1 MKLRTFTA
9 TALGALAIAAGV
21 PAVAGAQ
28 TAPAPAAA
36 SPSSDCTITGTARA
50 DRLVGTSRADVIC
63 GLGGND
69 VIIGNGGAD
78 TLIGG
83 AGNDRLEGGAGADRL
98 AGEAGTDTLL
108 GGEGRDTLVGG
119 DGRDALT
126 GGTQADVF
134 LGGPGV
140 DQVNAGTAGDTCA
153 VDPVDPVTGTCVAD
167 TTGPQI
173 SDVQIPA
180 ELTAGETLTV
190 TWRVTDPSG
199 IDTPGG
205 LFLGGFGPNTQAL
218 FGGPPGWLSFC
229 PFPGEPT
236 RISGNS
242 TDGVYQSSC
251 DFPATTPNGTYSVIL
266 QAADVFENRFD
277 GFSRFFDFEVVGG
290 SDDNVVPELFDI
302 RTDAATYAPGDEVT
316 ITFRAT
322 DDTGVAGVIPWAY
335 GPNGQLSGPD
345 GALWLS
351 YDLATLVTGDATDGT
366 YSITLKLND
375 AAAAGNYSF
384 YFSVRDVLGN
394 RAYFS
399 VGTGFTVA

>member
-9 TALGALAIAAGV
+9 ATLGALAIAAGV
-21 PAVAGAQ
+21 PSVASAQ
-28 TAPAPAAA
+28 TAPAPAA
-36 SPSSDCTITGTARA
+36 PSDGCTITGTARA

-153 VDPVDPVTGTCVAD
+153 VDPADPVNGTCARD
-167 TTGPQI
+167 TTGPQV

-242 TDGVYQSSC
+242 TDGVYQASC
-251 DFPATTPNGTYSVIL
+251 DFPATTPNDNYTVIL
-266 QAADVFENRFD
+266 NAADVFGNPVA
-277 GFSRFFDFEVVGG
+277 GFGQFYDFRVVGG
-290 SDDNVVPELFDI
+290 SDDNVVPAITEI
-302 RTDAATYAPGDEVT
+302 ATDKATYAPGDEVT

-322 DDTGVAGVIPWAY
+322 DDTGVDGVIPWAY
-335 GPNGQLSGPD
+335 GPNGQLAGPD

-351 YDLATLVTGDATDGT
+351 FDLATLVSGTAQDGT
-366 YSITLKLND
+366 YSVTLQLSET
-375 AAAAGNYSF
+375 AATGDYSF
-384 YFSVRDVLGN
+384 YFSARDVVGN
-394 RAYFS
+394 RAYFPVGASFS
-399 VGTGFTVA
+399 VG

>member
-28 TAPAPAAA
+28 TAPAPAA
-36 SPSSDCTITGTARA
+36 PSDGCTITGTARA

-78 TLIGG
+78 ILIGGAGNDVIIGNGGNDTLMGG
-83 AGNDRLEGGAGADRL
+83 AGNDRLEGGAGSDML
-98 AGEAGTDTLL
+98 MGEA
-108 GGEGRDTLVGG
+108 GRDTLIGG
-119 DGRDALT
+119 AQGDQFI
-126 GGTQADVF
+126 GGA
-134 LGGPGV
+134 GV
-140 DQVNAGTAGDTCA
+140 DQLTAGTAGDTCA
-153 VDPVDPVTGTCVAD
+153 VDPADPVTGTCVAD
-167 TTGPQI
+167 TTGPQV

-242 TDGVYQSSC
+242 TDGVYQASC

-302 RTDAATYAPGDEVT
+302 RTDAATYAPGDDVT

-335 GPNGQLSGPD
+335 GPNGQLSGPE
-345 GALWLS
+345 GLWLS

-366 YSITLKLND
+366 YSVTLKLSD

-384 YFSVRDVLGN
+384 YFSVRDEVGN

>member
-1 MKLRTFTA
+1 
-9 TALGALAIAAGV
+9 V
-21 PAVAGAQ
+21 
-28 TAPAPAAA
+28 
-36 SPSSDCTITGTARA
+36 
-50 DRLVGTSRADVIC
+50 
-63 GLGGND
+63 
-69 VIIGNGGAD
+69 NG
-78 TLIGG
+78 
-83 AGNDRLEGGAGADRL
+83 
-98 AGEAGTDTLL
+98 
-108 GGEGRDTLVGG
+108 
-119 DGRDALT
+119 
-126 GGTQADVF
+126 
-134 LGGPGV
+134 
-140 DQVNAGTAGDTCA
+140 TCA
-153 VDPVDPVTGTCVAD
+153 RD
-167 TTGPQI
+167 TTGPQV

-242 TDGVYQSSC
+242 TDGVYQASC

-302 RTDAATYAPGDEVT
+302 RTDAATYAPGDDVT

-335 GPNGQLSGPD
+335 GPNGQLSGPE
-345 GALWLS
+345 GLWLS

-366 YSITLKLND
+366 YSVTLKLSD

-384 YFSVRDVLGN
+384 YFSVRDEVGN